1 MTIKEVANQIYSLS
15 LGHYVNGVKFTKREL
30 ESTLARWMRNAEN
43 NKIKNCVVMEICM
56 ADGRWLTEVFKY
68 ADRPDGYD
76 YDIPDNREQEKRIY
90 EALMR

>member
-15 LGHYVNGVKFTKREL
+15 IGHYVNGVKFTKMEL